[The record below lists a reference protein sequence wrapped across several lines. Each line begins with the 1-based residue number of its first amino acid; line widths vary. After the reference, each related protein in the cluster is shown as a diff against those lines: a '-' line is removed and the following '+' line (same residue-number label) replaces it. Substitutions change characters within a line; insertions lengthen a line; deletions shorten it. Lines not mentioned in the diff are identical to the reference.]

1 MKIKVRDYGPE
12 MDREMQSLCDTLN
25 ALPGVYTVDSCGGHG
40 KSRPVVFFFCTS
52 LDSLA
57 QIQRAVDPR
66 YGGQKVQWTVRGTT
80 TDTAQYGTTLLFLLD
95 AERPYRTKRNSRH
108 DYEPAYYYD
117 TGLIIANIKLL
128 HGTKWGRDAC
138 KGIYHDCP
146 KRAWNDHSAERD
158 RLKSE
163 YEGKVRRSRKS
174 KEGGAQ

>member
-12 MDREMQSLCDTLN
+12 MDREMQSLCDALN
-25 ALPGVYTVDSCGGHG
+25 ALPGVHTVDSCGGHG
-40 KSRPVVFFFCTS
+40 KSRPGVFFFCTR

-57 QIQRAVDPR
+57 QIQRAVAPQ
-66 YGGQKVQWTVRGTT
+66 YGGQTVQWTVRGTT
-80 TDTAQYGTTLLFLLD
+80 TDTAQYGTTLQFLLD

-117 TGLIIANIKLL
+117 TGLIIANLKLF
-128 HGTKWGRDAC
+128 HGTKWGRDVC

-146 KRAWNDHSAERD
+146 KRVWNDHLAERD
-158 RLKSE
+158 RLESE